1 MVLEELLAPAG
12 SPEVLTIAVNAGADA
27 VYIAGQNYG
36 ARAYAKNFTMEE
48 IKKAVN
54 YAHMNGAKIHVTVNT
69 LINNFEIVDVLNYLF
84 ELYRIGV
91 DAVIVQDFGLIWL
104 LKTFIPDLEV
114 HASTQ
119 MGINNYSSI
128 KWAYKNNIKR
138 IVLPREVNI
147 EQIRQ
152 TSEQLEKDN
161 INMDL
166 EVFGHGALCYCVSGK
181 CYMSSYNSGRSGNRG
196 ACAQPCR
203 REYRLKYR
211 GYNIGNGYLLSTHDL
226 ATYDH
231 LQEISDAG
239 VKSLKLEGRMKS
251 GDYIGT
257 IVNSYR
263 NLLDGNEGD
272 YKKDLH
278 LVFNRHF
285 TNGYMMGDGT
295 TFYFAAKGKESIGG
309 YDIFVTRYDAENARY
324 LKPENIGLP
333 FNSKADDYMYVED
346 DMNKLAWFV
355 TSRNQPEGKVCVY
368 TIVPSENRVNY
379 DMSNIDDS
387 RLEQLAAIS
396 RIRDTWPSTAKR
408 NQAMKRLNDLK
419 NDAGGIT
426 DESIYFPINDYLV
439 YRSLGEFQSIESRT
453 LFERLQSLQTEVKKE
468 IHHLDLIRK
477 EYRKTSGDTHKR
489 LAEDI
494 IDYER
499 IIERQQNEIKV
510 ISKQIRNVENQAIN

>member
-1 MVLEELLAPAG
+1 MHMCRVKIYFLSFILTVSIPAMAQKRKTAAKPKTKVVTPVTPQKTAADLLYENMLPNTQRVFVIDSIVVDKSQFLSYIPLQHDNGTLQAYNDFFG
-12 SPEVLTIAVNAGADA
+12 TEDQDGQYVFVNGFRDKCFYSESDTTGH
-27 VYIAGQNYG
+27 VSIYTRDKIAG
-36 ARAYAKNFTMEE
+36 
-48 IKKAVN
+48 
-54 YAHMNGAKIHVTVNT
+54 
-69 LINNFEIVDVLNYLF
+69 
-84 ELYRIGV
+84 
-91 DAVIVQDFGLIWL
+91 
-104 LKTFIPDLEV
+104 
-114 HASTQ
+114 
-119 MGINNYSSI
+119 
-128 KWAYKNNIKR
+128 KWSK
-138 IVLPREVNI
+138 P
-147 EQIRQ
+147 
-152 TSEQLEKDN
+152 QL
-161 INMDL
+161 
-166 EVFGHGALCYCVSGK
+166 
-181 CYMSSYNSGRSGNRG
+181 
-196 ACAQPCR
+196 
-203 REYRLKYR
+203 
-211 GYNIGNGYLLSTHDL
+211 
-226 ATYDH
+226 
-231 LQEISDAG
+231 
-239 VKSLKLEGRMKS
+239 LEGISTFSSAMA
-251 GDYIGT
+251 
-257 IVNSYR
+257 
-263 NLLDGNEGD
+263 
-272 YKKDLH
+272 
-278 LVFNRHF
+278 FPF
-285 TNGYMMGDGT
+285 MMSDGT
-295 TFYFAAKGKESIGG
+295 TFFFAAKGKESIGG

-477 EYRKTSGDTHKR
+477 EYRKTSEDTHKR

>member
-1 MVLEELLAPAG
+1 MHMCRVKIYFLSFILTVSIPAMAQKRKTAAKPKPKVVTPVTPQKTAADLLYENMLPNTQRVFVIDSIVVDKSQFLSYIPLQHDNGTLQAYNDFFG
-12 SPEVLTIAVNAGADA
+12 TEDQDGQYVFVNGFRDKCFYSESDTTGH
-27 VYIAGQNYG
+27 VSIYTRDKIAG
-36 ARAYAKNFTMEE
+36 
-48 IKKAVN
+48 
-54 YAHMNGAKIHVTVNT
+54 
-69 LINNFEIVDVLNYLF
+69 
-84 ELYRIGV
+84 
-91 DAVIVQDFGLIWL
+91 
-104 LKTFIPDLEV
+104 
-114 HASTQ
+114 
-119 MGINNYSSI
+119 
-128 KWAYKNNIKR
+128 KWSK
-138 IVLPREVNI
+138 P
-147 EQIRQ
+147 
-152 TSEQLEKDN
+152 QL
-161 INMDL
+161 
-166 EVFGHGALCYCVSGK
+166 
-181 CYMSSYNSGRSGNRG
+181 
-196 ACAQPCR
+196 
-203 REYRLKYR
+203 
-211 GYNIGNGYLLSTHDL
+211 
-226 ATYDH
+226 
-231 LQEISDAG
+231 
-239 VKSLKLEGRMKS
+239 LEGISTFSSAMA
-251 GDYIGT
+251 
-257 IVNSYR
+257 
-263 NLLDGNEGD
+263 
-272 YKKDLH
+272 
-278 LVFNRHF
+278 FPF
-285 TNGYMMGDGT
+285 MMSDGT

>member
-1 MVLEELLAPAG
+1 MCRVKIYFLSFILTVSIPAMAQKRKTAAKPKPKVVTPAPLQKTAADLLYENMLPNTQRVFVIDSIVVDKSQFLSYIPLQHDNGTLQAYNDFFG
-12 SPEVLTIAVNAGADA
+12 TEDQDGQYVFVNGFRNKCFYSESDTTGH
-27 VYIAGQNYG
+27 VSIYTRDKIAG
-36 ARAYAKNFTMEE
+36 
-48 IKKAVN
+48 
-54 YAHMNGAKIHVTVNT
+54 
-69 LINNFEIVDVLNYLF
+69 
-84 ELYRIGV
+84 
-91 DAVIVQDFGLIWL
+91 
-104 LKTFIPDLEV
+104 
-114 HASTQ
+114 
-119 MGINNYSSI
+119 
-128 KWAYKNNIKR
+128 KWSK
-138 IVLPREVNI
+138 P
-147 EQIRQ
+147 
-152 TSEQLEKDN
+152 QL
-161 INMDL
+161 
-166 EVFGHGALCYCVSGK
+166 
-181 CYMSSYNSGRSGNRG
+181 
-196 ACAQPCR
+196 
-203 REYRLKYR
+203 
-211 GYNIGNGYLLSTHDL
+211 
-226 ATYDH
+226 
-231 LQEISDAG
+231 
-239 VKSLKLEGRMKS
+239 LEG
-251 GDYIGT
+251 IGT
-257 IVNSYR
+257 FSSAMA
-263 NLLDGNEGD
+263 
-272 YKKDLH
+272 
-278 LVFNRHF
+278 FPF
-285 TNGYMMGDGT
+285 MMSDGT

>member
-1 MVLEELLAPAG
+1 MCRVKIYFLSFILTVSIPAMAQKRKSAAKPKPKVVTPAPPQKTAADLLYENMLPNTQRVFVIDSIVVDKSQFLSYIPLQHDNGTLQAYNDFFG
-12 SPEVLTIAVNAGADA
+12 SEDQDGQYVFVNGFRNKCFYSESDTTGN
-27 VYIAGQNYG
+27 VSIYTRDKIAG
-36 ARAYAKNFTMEE
+36 
-48 IKKAVN
+48 
-54 YAHMNGAKIHVTVNT
+54 
-69 LINNFEIVDVLNYLF
+69 
-84 ELYRIGV
+84 
-91 DAVIVQDFGLIWL
+91 
-104 LKTFIPDLEV
+104 
-114 HASTQ
+114 
-119 MGINNYSSI
+119 
-128 KWAYKNNIKR
+128 KWSK
-138 IVLPREVNI
+138 P
-147 EQIRQ
+147 
-152 TSEQLEKDN
+152 QL
-161 INMDL
+161 
-166 EVFGHGALCYCVSGK
+166 
-181 CYMSSYNSGRSGNRG
+181 
-196 ACAQPCR
+196 
-203 REYRLKYR
+203 
-211 GYNIGNGYLLSTHDL
+211 
-226 ATYDH
+226 
-231 LQEISDAG
+231 
-239 VKSLKLEGRMKS
+239 LEG
-251 GDYIGT
+251 IGT
-257 IVNSYR
+257 FSSAMA
-263 NLLDGNEGD
+263 
-272 YKKDLH
+272 
-278 LVFNRHF
+278 FPF
-285 TNGYMMGDGT
+285 MMSDGT

-426 DESIYFPINDYLV
+426 DESIYFPINDNLV
-439 YRSLGEFQSIESRT
+439 YSSLGEFQSIESRT
-453 LFERLQSLQTEVKKE
+453 MFERLQSLQTEVKKE

-499 IIERQQNEIKV
+499 IIERQQNEIKA

>member
-1 MVLEELLAPAG
+1 MFLEQPKVVTPAPLQKTAADLLYENMLPNTQRVFVIDSIVVDKSQFLSYIPLQHDNGTLQAYNDFFG
-12 SPEVLTIAVNAGADA
+12 TEDQDGQYVFVNGFRDKCFYSESDTTGH
-27 VYIAGQNYG
+27 VSIYTRDKIAG
-36 ARAYAKNFTMEE
+36 
-48 IKKAVN
+48 
-54 YAHMNGAKIHVTVNT
+54 
-69 LINNFEIVDVLNYLF
+69 
-84 ELYRIGV
+84 
-91 DAVIVQDFGLIWL
+91 
-104 LKTFIPDLEV
+104 
-114 HASTQ
+114 
-119 MGINNYSSI
+119 
-128 KWAYKNNIKR
+128 KWSK
-138 IVLPREVNI
+138 P
-147 EQIRQ
+147 
-152 TSEQLEKDN
+152 QL
-161 INMDL
+161 
-166 EVFGHGALCYCVSGK
+166 
-181 CYMSSYNSGRSGNRG
+181 
-196 ACAQPCR
+196 
-203 REYRLKYR
+203 
-211 GYNIGNGYLLSTHDL
+211 
-226 ATYDH
+226 
-231 LQEISDAG
+231 
-239 VKSLKLEGRMKS
+239 LEG
-251 GDYIGT
+251 IGT
-257 IVNSYR
+257 FSSAMA
-263 NLLDGNEGD
+263 
-272 YKKDLH
+272 
-278 LVFNRHF
+278 FPF
-285 TNGYMMGDGT
+285 MMSDGT

>member
-1 MVLEELLAPAG
+1 MCRVKIYFLSFILTVSIPAMAQKRKTAAKPKPKVVTPAPLQKTAADLLYENMLPNTQRVFVIDSIVVDKSQFLSYIPLQHDNGTLQAYNDFFG
-12 SPEVLTIAVNAGADA
+12 TEDQDGQYVFVNGFRDKCFYSESDTTGH
-27 VYIAGQNYG
+27 VSIYTRDKIAG
-36 ARAYAKNFTMEE
+36 
-48 IKKAVN
+48 
-54 YAHMNGAKIHVTVNT
+54 
-69 LINNFEIVDVLNYLF
+69 
-84 ELYRIGV
+84 
-91 DAVIVQDFGLIWL
+91 
-104 LKTFIPDLEV
+104 
-114 HASTQ
+114 
-119 MGINNYSSI
+119 
-128 KWAYKNNIKR
+128 KWSK
-138 IVLPREVNI
+138 P
-147 EQIRQ
+147 
-152 TSEQLEKDN
+152 QL
-161 INMDL
+161 
-166 EVFGHGALCYCVSGK
+166 
-181 CYMSSYNSGRSGNRG
+181 
-196 ACAQPCR
+196 
-203 REYRLKYR
+203 
-211 GYNIGNGYLLSTHDL
+211 
-226 ATYDH
+226 
-231 LQEISDAG
+231 
-239 VKSLKLEGRMKS
+239 LEG
-251 GDYIGT
+251 IGT
-257 IVNSYR
+257 FS
-263 NLLDGNEGD
+263 
-272 YKKDLH
+272 
-278 LVFNRHF
+278 FAMAF
-285 TNGYMMGDGT
+285 PFMMSDGT

>member
-1 MVLEELLAPAG
+1 MCRVKIYFLSFILTVSIPAMAQKRKTAAKPKPKVVTPAPLQKTAADLLYENMLPNTQRVFVIDSIVVDKSQFLSYIPLQHDNGTLQAYNDFFG
-12 SPEVLTIAVNAGADA
+12 TEDQDGQYVFVNGFRDKCFYSESDTTGH
-27 VYIAGQNYG
+27 VSIYTRDKIAG
-36 ARAYAKNFTMEE
+36 
-48 IKKAVN
+48 
-54 YAHMNGAKIHVTVNT
+54 
-69 LINNFEIVDVLNYLF
+69 
-84 ELYRIGV
+84 
-91 DAVIVQDFGLIWL
+91 
-104 LKTFIPDLEV
+104 
-114 HASTQ
+114 
-119 MGINNYSSI
+119 
-128 KWAYKNNIKR
+128 KWSK
-138 IVLPREVNI
+138 P
-147 EQIRQ
+147 
-152 TSEQLEKDN
+152 QL
-161 INMDL
+161 
-166 EVFGHGALCYCVSGK
+166 
-181 CYMSSYNSGRSGNRG
+181 
-196 ACAQPCR
+196 
-203 REYRLKYR
+203 
-211 GYNIGNGYLLSTHDL
+211 
-226 ATYDH
+226 
-231 LQEISDAG
+231 
-239 VKSLKLEGRMKS
+239 LEG
-251 GDYIGT
+251 IGT
-257 IVNSYR
+257 FSS
-263 NLLDGNEGD
+263 GMA
-272 YKKDLH
+272 
-278 LVFNRHF
+278 FPF
-285 TNGYMMGDGT
+285 MMSDGT

>member
-1 MVLEELLAPAG
+1 MCRVKIYFLSFILTVSIPAMAQKRKTAAKPKPKVVTPAPLQKSAADLLYENMLPNTQRVFVIDSIVVDKSQFLSYIPLQHDNGTLQAYNDFFG
-12 SPEVLTIAVNAGADA
+12 TEDQDGQYVFVNGFRDKCFYSESDTTGH
-27 VYIAGQNYG
+27 VSIYTRDKIAG
-36 ARAYAKNFTMEE
+36 
-48 IKKAVN
+48 
-54 YAHMNGAKIHVTVNT
+54 
-69 LINNFEIVDVLNYLF
+69 
-84 ELYRIGV
+84 
-91 DAVIVQDFGLIWL
+91 
-104 LKTFIPDLEV
+104 
-114 HASTQ
+114 
-119 MGINNYSSI
+119 
-128 KWAYKNNIKR
+128 KWSK
-138 IVLPREVNI
+138 P
-147 EQIRQ
+147 
-152 TSEQLEKDN
+152 QL
-161 INMDL
+161 
-166 EVFGHGALCYCVSGK
+166 
-181 CYMSSYNSGRSGNRG
+181 
-196 ACAQPCR
+196 
-203 REYRLKYR
+203 
-211 GYNIGNGYLLSTHDL
+211 
-226 ATYDH
+226 
-231 LQEISDAG
+231 
-239 VKSLKLEGRMKS
+239 LEG
-251 GDYIGT
+251 IGT
-257 IVNSYR
+257 FSSAMA
-263 NLLDGNEGD
+263 
-272 YKKDLH
+272 
-278 LVFNRHF
+278 FPF
-285 TNGYMMGDGT
+285 MMSDGT

>member
-1 MVLEELLAPAG
+1 MCRVKIYFLSFILTVSIPAMAQKRKTAAKPKPKVVTPAPLQKTAADLLYENMLPNTQRVFVIDSIVVDKSQFLSYIPLQHDNGTLQAYNDFFG
-12 SPEVLTIAVNAGADA
+12 TEDQDGQYVFVNGFRDKCFYSESDTTGH
-27 VYIAGQNYG
+27 VSIYTRDKIAG
-36 ARAYAKNFTMEE
+36 
-48 IKKAVN
+48 
-54 YAHMNGAKIHVTVNT
+54 
-69 LINNFEIVDVLNYLF
+69 
-84 ELYRIGV
+84 
-91 DAVIVQDFGLIWL
+91 
-104 LKTFIPDLEV
+104 
-114 HASTQ
+114 
-119 MGINNYSSI
+119 
-128 KWAYKNNIKR
+128 KWSK
-138 IVLPREVNI
+138 P
-147 EQIRQ
+147 
-152 TSEQLEKDN
+152 QL
-161 INMDL
+161 
-166 EVFGHGALCYCVSGK
+166 
-181 CYMSSYNSGRSGNRG
+181 
-196 ACAQPCR
+196 
-203 REYRLKYR
+203 
-211 GYNIGNGYLLSTHDL
+211 
-226 ATYDH
+226 
-231 LQEISDAG
+231 
-239 VKSLKLEGRMKS
+239 LEG
-251 GDYIGT
+251 IGT
-257 IVNSYR
+257 FSSAMA
-263 NLLDGNEGD
+263 
-272 YKKDLH
+272 
-278 LVFNRHF
+278 FPF
-285 TNGYMMGDGT
+285 MMSDGT

-387 RLEQLAAIS
+387 RLEQLAALS

>member
-1 MVLEELLAPAG
+1 MCRVKIYFLSFILTVSIPAMAQKRKTAAKPKPKVVTPAPLQKTAADLLYENMLPNTQRVFVIDSIVVDKSQFLSYIPLQHDNGTLQAYNDFFG
-12 SPEVLTIAVNAGADA
+12 TEDQDGQYVFVNGFRDKCFYSESDTTGH
-27 VYIAGQNYG
+27 VSIYTRDKIAG
-36 ARAYAKNFTMEE
+36 
-48 IKKAVN
+48 
-54 YAHMNGAKIHVTVNT
+54 
-69 LINNFEIVDVLNYLF
+69 
-84 ELYRIGV
+84 
-91 DAVIVQDFGLIWL
+91 
-104 LKTFIPDLEV
+104 
-114 HASTQ
+114 
-119 MGINNYSSI
+119 
-128 KWAYKNNIKR
+128 KWSK
-138 IVLPREVNI
+138 P
-147 EQIRQ
+147 
-152 TSEQLEKDN
+152 QL
-161 INMDL
+161 
-166 EVFGHGALCYCVSGK
+166 
-181 CYMSSYNSGRSGNRG
+181 
-196 ACAQPCR
+196 
-203 REYRLKYR
+203 
-211 GYNIGNGYLLSTHDL
+211 
-226 ATYDH
+226 
-231 LQEISDAG
+231 
-239 VKSLKLEGRMKS
+239 LEG
-251 GDYIGT
+251 IGT
-257 IVNSYR
+257 FSSAMA
-263 NLLDGNEGD
+263 
-272 YKKDLH
+272 
-278 LVFNRHF
+278 FPF
-285 TNGYMMGDGT
+285 MMSDGT

-333 FNSKADDYMYVED
+333 FTSKADDYMYVED

>member
-1 MVLEELLAPAG
+1 MCRVKIYFLSFILTVSIPAMAQKRKTAAKPKPKVVTPAPLQKTAADLLYENMLPNTQRVFVIDSIVVDKSQFLSYIPLQHDNGTLQAYNDFFG
-12 SPEVLTIAVNAGADA
+12 TEDQDGQYVFVNGFRDKCFYSESDTTGH
-27 VYIAGQNYG
+27 VSIYTRDKIAG
-36 ARAYAKNFTMEE
+36 
-48 IKKAVN
+48 
-54 YAHMNGAKIHVTVNT
+54 
-69 LINNFEIVDVLNYLF
+69 
-84 ELYRIGV
+84 
-91 DAVIVQDFGLIWL
+91 
-104 LKTFIPDLEV
+104 
-114 HASTQ
+114 
-119 MGINNYSSI
+119 
-128 KWAYKNNIKR
+128 KWSK
-138 IVLPREVNI
+138 P
-147 EQIRQ
+147 
-152 TSEQLEKDN
+152 QL
-161 INMDL
+161 
-166 EVFGHGALCYCVSGK
+166 
-181 CYMSSYNSGRSGNRG
+181 
-196 ACAQPCR
+196 
-203 REYRLKYR
+203 
-211 GYNIGNGYLLSTHDL
+211 
-226 ATYDH
+226 
-231 LQEISDAG
+231 
-239 VKSLKLEGRMKS
+239 LEG
-251 GDYIGT
+251 IGT
-257 IVNSYR
+257 FSSAMA
-263 NLLDGNEGD
+263 
-272 YKKDLH
+272 
-278 LVFNRHF
+278 FPF
-285 TNGYMMGDGT
+285 MMSDGT